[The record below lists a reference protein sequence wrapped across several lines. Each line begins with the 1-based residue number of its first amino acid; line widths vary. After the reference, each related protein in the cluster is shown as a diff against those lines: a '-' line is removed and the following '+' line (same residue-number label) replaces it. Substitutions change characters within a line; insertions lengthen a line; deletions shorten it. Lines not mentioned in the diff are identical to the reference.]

1 MIRIAFAILCFA
13 TTVRT
18 KRQPNILFIIADDY
32 GYNDIG
38 YHGSEIKT
46 PVLDRLAA
54 GGVKLENYY
63 VQPICSPTRS
73 QLMTGRYQIHTGI
86 QHGIFWPLQ
95 QNGLPLQDPTLAD
108 KLREAGYSTHAVG
121 KWHLGFFK
129 EEYLPTNRGF
139 DTFFGI
145 LNGKADHYQYNDSAM
160 GINGLDLRDGIQR
173 VNNEYRGQYS
183 TNLYSKKAVEIV
195 DKHDSEKPL
204 FMYLS
209 FQAVHLPLQV
219 PEKYL
224 KQYGDI
230 KDMNR
235 RVYAG
240 MTSAMDEAIG
250 DVVKSFESK
259 GLWQDTLL
267 VFTTDNGGQVLY
279 GGDNWPLRGWKG
291 SLWEGGIKA
300 VGFVHGQMIKKKG
313 TISKELIHVSDWF
326 PTLINLADGSLK
338 RTNPLDGVDQWRTIS
353 LQNNLIQCSRDSIFQ
368 MWNVTLYSF
377 TFYGEQS
384 QRKTILHNIDPL
396 MSHAGERKSGKQFDA
411 RERAA
416 LRHNE
421 WKIITG
427 DPGNGSWIYT
437 STRGQNQNKLYER
450 PNDKNIWLF
459 NIENDPYEKH
469 DLSTKRPE
477 VVFDLLEMLAN
488 FALTSV
494 PCFYP
499 ENDFMADPKYHEGYW
514 GPWIH
519 TQVITEELSRPSY
532 TKTFRYSLLSIIIL
546 VLYCLYYRYMK
557 RKRSHKSSPC

>member
-1 MIRIAFAILCFA
+1 MIRIAFAILCF
-13 TTVRT
+13 TTIVRT
-18 KRQPNILFIIADDY
+18 KRQPHILFIIADDY

-63 VQPICSPTRS
+63 VQPICSPSRS

-95 QNGLPLQDPTLAD
+95 PNGLPLKDPTLAD

-129 EEYLPTNRGF
+129 KEYLPTNRGF

-145 LNGKADHYQYNDSAM
+145 LNGKADHYLYNDSAM

-183 TNLYSKKAVEIV
+183 TNLYTKKAVEIV
-195 DKHDSEKPL
+195 EKHDSEKPL

-209 FQAVHLPLQV
+209 YQAVHLPLQV
-219 PEKYL
+219 PDKYL
-224 KQYGDI
+224 KQYGHI
-230 KDMNR
+230 KDMDR
-235 RVYAG
+235 KIYAG
-240 MTSAMDEAIG
+240 MTSAMDEGIG
-250 DVVKSFESK
+250 DVVKSFQSK
-259 GLWQDTLL
+259 GLWQDTLV

-291 SLWEGGIKA
+291 SLWEGGVKA
-300 VGFVHGQMIKKKG
+300 VGFVHGQMIQKKG
-313 TISKELIHVSDWF
+313 AISKELIHISDWF
-326 PTLINLADGSLK
+326 PTLINLANGSLT

-353 LQNNLIQCSRDSIFQ
+353 
-368 MWNVTLYSF
+368 
-377 TFYGEQS
+377 YGEQS
-384 QRKTILHNIDPL
+384 QRNTILHNIDPL
-396 MSHAGERKSGKQFDA
+396 FSHAGERTSDNQFDT

-437 STRGQNQNKLYER
+437 SIRGQNQNKLYER
-450 PNDKNIWLF
+450 PDDKNVWLF
-459 NIENDPYEKH
+459 NIEIDPYEKH

-477 VVFDLLEMLAN
+477 VVTDLLDMLAK

-514 GPWIH
+514 GPWI
-519 TQVITEELSRPSY
+519 QNQEITEEIELSSN
-532 TKTFRYSLLSIIIL
+532 TKIFRYSFLSIFIL
-546 VLYCLYYRYMK
+546 ALYCLYYRYK
-557 RKRSHKSSPC
+557 KKHPNKISPY

>member
-1 MIRIAFAILCFA
+1 MIRIAIAILCFT

-46 PVLDRLAA
+46 PVLDRLA
-54 GGVKLENYY
+54 GDGVKLENYY
-63 VQPICSPTRS
+63 VQPICSPSRS

-95 QNGLPLQDPTLAD
+95 PNGLPLQDPTLAD
-108 KLREAGYSTHAVG
+108 KFREAGYSTHAVG

-183 TNLYSKKAVEIV
+183 TNLYTKKAVEIV
-195 DKHDSEKPL
+195 EKHDSEKPL

-209 FQAVHLPLQV
+209 YQAVHLPLQV
-219 PEKYL
+219 PDKYL
-224 KQYGDI
+224 RQYGHI
-230 KDMNR
+230 KDMDR
-235 RVYAG
+235 KIYAG
-240 MTSAMDEAIG
+240 MTSAMDEGIG
-250 DVVKSFESK
+250 DVVMSFQSK
-259 GLWQDTLL
+259 GLWQDTLV

-291 SLWEGGIKA
+291 SLWEGGVKA
-300 VGFVHGQMIKKKG
+300 VGFVHGQMIQKKG
-313 TISKELIHVSDWF
+313 AISKELIHISDWF
-326 PTLINLADGSLK
+326 PTLINLANGSLK

-353 LQNNLIQCSRDSIFQ
+353 
-368 MWNVTLYSF
+368 
-377 TFYGEQS
+377 YGEQS

-396 MSHAGERKSGKQFDA
+396 FSHAGERKSDNQFDT

-437 STRGQNQNKLYER
+437 SIRGRNQNKLYAR
-450 PNDKNIWLF
+450 PNDKNVWLF

-477 VVFDLLEMLAN
+477 VVRDLLEMLAK

-514 GPWIH
+514 GPWI
-519 TQVITEELSRPSY
+519 QSQEITEELKLPSN
-532 TKTFRYSLLSIIIL
+532 TKIFRYSFLSIFIL
-546 VLYCLYYRYMK
+546 VLYCLYYRYK
-557 RKRSHKSSPC
+557 KKRSHKLNPH

>member
-1 MIRIAFAILCFA
+1 MIRIAFAILCFT

-86 QHGIFWPLQ
+86 QHSIFWPLQ
-95 QNGLPLQDPTLAD
+95 PNGLPLQDPTLAD
-108 KLREAGYSTHAVG
+108 KLRETGYSTHAVG

-160 GINGLDLRDGIQR
+160 GVNGLDLRDGIQR
-173 VNNEYRGQYS
+173 VNYEYRGQYS

-195 DKHDSEKPL
+195 EKHDSEKPL

-235 RVYAG
+235 KVYAG

-267 VFTTDNGGQVLY
+267 IFTTDNGGQVLY

-300 VGFVHGQMIKKKG
+300 VGFVHGQMIKKNG

-338 RTNPLDGVDQWRTIS
+338 KTNPLDGVDQWRTIS
-353 LQNNLIQCSRDSIFQ
+353 
-368 MWNVTLYSF
+368 
-377 TFYGEQS
+377 YGEQS

-396 MSHAGERKSGKQFDA
+396 MSHVGERKSGKQFDA

-477 VVFDLLEMLAN
+477 VVTDLLEMLEK

-499 ENDFMADPKYHEGYW
+499 ENDLMADPKYHEGYW

-519 TQVITEELSRPSY
+519 AQWITEEVNLPSY

-546 VLYCLYYRYMK
+546 VLVCLYYRYMK
-557 RKRSHKSSPC
+557 RKRLHKSSPC

>member
-1 MIRIAFAILCFA
+1 MIRIAVAILCFT

-18 KRQPNILFIIADDY
+18 KRQPNILLIIADDY

-54 GGVKLENYY
+54 DGVKLENYY
-63 VQPICSPTRS
+63 VQPICSPSRS

-86 QHGIFWPLQ
+86 QHAIFWPLQ
-95 QNGLPLQDPTLAD
+95 PNGLPLQDPTLAD

-129 EEYLPTNRGF
+129 EEYLPTHRGF

-145 LNGKADHYQYNDSAM
+145 LNGKADHYQYNDTAM

-183 TNLYSKKAVEIV
+183 TNLYTKKAVEIV
-195 DKHDSEKPL
+195 EKHDSEKPL

-209 FQAVHLPLQV
+209 YQAVHLPLQV
-219 PEKYL
+219 PDKYL
-224 KQYGDI
+224 KQYGHI
-230 KDMNR
+230 KDMDR
-235 RVYAG
+235 KIYAG
-240 MTSAMDEAIG
+240 MTSAMDEGIG
-250 DVVKSFESK
+250 DVVKSFQSK
-259 GLWQDTLL
+259 GLWQDTLV

-291 SLWEGGIKA
+291 SLWEGGVKA
-300 VGFVHGQMIKKKG
+300 VGFVHGQMIQKKG
-313 TISKELIHVSDWF
+313 AISKELIHISDWF
-326 PTLINLADGSLK
+326 PTLIKLANGSLK

-353 LQNNLIQCSRDSIFQ
+353 
-368 MWNVTLYSF
+368 
-377 TFYGEQS
+377 YGEQS
-384 QRKTILHNIDPL
+384 QRNTILHNIDPL
-396 MSHAGERKSGKQFDA
+396 FSHAGERKSDNQFDT

-437 STRGQNQNKLYER
+437 SIRGQNQNKL
-450 PNDKNIWLF
+450 L
-459 NIENDPYEKH
+459 
-469 DLSTKRPE
+469 
-477 VVFDLLEMLAN
+477 
-488 FALTSV
+488 
-494 PCFYP
+494 
-499 ENDFMADPKYHEGYW
+499 
-514 GPWIH
+514 
-519 TQVITEELSRPSY
+519 
-532 TKTFRYSLLSIIIL
+532 
-546 VLYCLYYRYMK
+546 
-557 RKRSHKSSPC
+557 